1 MKYNATDTAWAKV
14 FVTDRSSVTKIR
26 NKFNPKTKESV
37 WSNQRFS
44 EENKFY
50 YSQDKKP
57 IEDFLNL
64 LKNYPRSSEK
74 ELLKIAEISKSNKEI
89 LQENRK
95 MYTQSLEKIAEIS
108 KTNKNILQEN
118 RKMYTDA
125 LEKIQNTEEQ
135 NMEEIRP
142 ILNEMTENTQK
153 LENNICDPFFSSRMF
168 YRNWRNNS
176 LNSNTNVSN
185 LNGLLG
191 MPFITG
197 LSSTNNSINKNI

>member
-1 MKYNATDTAWAKV
+1 M
-14 FVTDRSSVTKIR
+14 
-26 NKFNPKTKESV
+26 
-37 WSNQRFS
+37 
-44 EENKFY
+44 
-50 YSQDKKP
+50 SQLGDN
-57 IEDFLNL
+57 EDFQII
-64 LKNYPRSSEK
+64 SSPSMFEK
-74 ELLKIAEISKSNKEI
+74 IEKMENSINSIEISMLSILDRINSDHSSYSGNRQEYITMLQKIEELSQTNKDI

-108 KTNKNILQEN
+108 KSNKDILQEN

-125 LEKIQNTEEQ
+125 LKKIQNTEEK

-153 LENNICDPFFSSRMF
+153 LENNICDPHLSSRIF
-168 YRNWRNNS
+168 YRNWRNSAIPN
-176 LNSNTNVSN
+176 NTEFNN

-197 LSSTNNSINKNI
+197 LSSVNNSINKNTIN